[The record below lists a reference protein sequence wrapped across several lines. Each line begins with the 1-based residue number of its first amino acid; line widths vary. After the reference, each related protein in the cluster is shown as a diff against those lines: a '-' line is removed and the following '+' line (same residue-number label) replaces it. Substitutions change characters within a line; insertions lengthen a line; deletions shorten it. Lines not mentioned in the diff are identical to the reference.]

1 MDQHNAFCYVP
12 YPNPNPILNPIPII
26 FEWPVAVQ
34 TVETS
39 RPTGKQ
45 TNKPTGLGLLFF
57 QRGRG
62 FKDKEHLAL
71 MFLTY
76 LRFITKVVVN
86 KSKLMGKHTDSD
98 SQDSQDSKDSGSPTF
113 GP

>member
-12 YPNPNPILNPIPII
+12 YPNPIPNPNPIPII

-57 QRGRG
+57 QGG
-62 FKDKEHLAL
+62 GG
-71 MFLTY
+71 
-76 LRFITKVVVN
+76 LRTRSIW
-86 KSKLMGKHTDSD
+86 L
-98 SQDSQDSKDSGSPTF
+98 
-113 GP
+113 